1 MKKTASQTIKLCG
14 MMRQCDI
21 EYANAAMPDYVGFV
35 FADTRRRIT
44 RAQAENFRAMLHS
57 DIQAVGV
64 FVDADV
70 QLVGELLRE
79 GVIELAQLHGHE
91 NQAYIDRL
99 REICDKPLIKAV
111 RVVSGEDIVRAA
123 ELDVEYLLLDTYR
136 QGILGGTGER
146 FDWNIIEETRRKG
159 QADIAEEAGLYAGSP
174 VRDRT
179 KICGKPFFLAGGL
192 TVDGLREAARVDS
205 YGLDISTGIETDGYK
220 DREKMIEAVRRIRN
234 V

>member
-1 MKKTASQTIKLCG
+1 MKKTTSQRIKLCG
-14 MMRQCDI
+14 MMRRCDI
-21 EYANAAMPDYVGFV
+21 EYANEAMPDYVGFV

-44 RAQAENFRAMLHS
+44 RGQAEEFRAALDS

-70 QLVGELLRE
+70 QLVGALLQE
-79 GVIELAQLHGHE
+79 GVIDFAQLHGHE
-91 NQAYIDRL
+91 DRRYIDRL
-99 REICDKPLIKAV
+99 REICDKPVIKAV

-136 QGILGGTGER
+136 QGILGGTGAQ
-146 FDWNIIEETRRKG
+146 FDWDIIEETRRSK
-159 QADIAEEAGLYAGSP
+159 QADVTEETGSY
-174 VRDRT
+174 VGSSVQDRT
-179 KICGKPFFLAGGL
+179 RICGKPFFLAGGL
-192 TVDGLREAARVDS
+192 TVDGIHEAARVGA

-220 DREKMIEAVRRIRN
+220 DREKMIEAVRRIRD

>member
-1 MKKTASQTIKLCG
+1 MKKTTAQRIKLCG

-44 RAQAENFRAMLHS
+44 GAQAESFRAALHP
-57 DIQAVGV
+57 DIEAVGV

-70 QLVGELLRE
+70 RFVGELLRE
-79 GVIELAQLHGHE
+79 GVIGLAQLHGHE
-91 NQAYIDRL
+91 DRRYIEEL
-99 REICDKPLIKAV
+99 RELCDKPVIKAV
-111 RVVSGEDIVRAA
+111 RVLSVEDIVRAA
-123 ELDVEYLLLDTYR
+123 ALDVEYLLLDTYR
-136 QGILGGTGER
+136 QGTLGGTGER
-146 FDWNIIEETRRKG
+146 FDWTVIAAARKREWEQTG
-159 QADIAEEAGLYAGSP
+159 GAVQSGAERYGK
-174 VRDRT
+174 DRT

-192 TVDGLREAARVDS
+192 TVDTLGEAAGVGA
-205 YGLDISTGIETDGYK
+205 YGLDISTGIETNGCK

>member
-1 MKKTASQTIKLCG
+1 MKKTTAQRIKLCG

-44 RAQAENFRAMLHS
+44 RAQAESFRAALHP

-70 QLVGELLRE
+70 RFVGKLLQE
-79 GVIELAQLHGHE
+79 GVIGLAQLHGHE
-91 NQAYIDRL
+91 DRRYIEGL
-99 REICDKPLIKAV
+99 RELCNKPVIKAV
-111 RVVSGEDIVRAA
+111 RVLSAEDIVRAA

-136 QGILGGTGER
+136 QGTPGGTGER
-146 FDWNIIEETRRKG
+146 FDWTVIEEARRKEREKTG
-159 QADIAEEAGLYAGSP
+159 RAAQPEAEKP
-174 VRDRT
+174 VKDRT
-179 KICGKPFFLAGGL
+179 KIFGKPFFLAGGL
-192 TVDGLREAARVDS
+192 TVERLKEAAGIGS
-205 YGLDISTGIETDGYK
+205 YGLDISTGIETEGLK